1 MAVNLYDNNASN
13 VGVFG
18 PIIEPADEEG
28 GIKNLS
34 LTNPLLNTNLLG
46 LQTGSSSLETT
57 GPAPGEVVGIDTLP
71 TPDPDAPVVV
81 DDAPEEPSPDVD
93 VTAGVPDDG
102 EIRFNVFDLAD
113 FTSSL
118 RNSNPGDMEL
128 NIRDYFSLDPDSSK
142 DNPLYRY
149 NGNPI
154 GFYGGYGKDINGNS
168 VKLTSGRA
176 VVQDGARKGQAI
188 TKHDVIASF
197 NHELGI
203 MDMSGGGG
211 GDFGGQEGEGSG
223 AHGGGHGHGAPD
235 TSGTES
241 PSG

>member
-18 PIIEPADEEG
+18 PIPEEPEG
-28 GIKNLS
+28 GIKDLR
-34 LTNPLLNTNLLG
+34 LTNPLLNTDLLG
-46 LQTGSSSLETT
+46 LQTGSSNLETT

-71 TPDPDAPVVV
+71 PPDPDAPVVV

-118 RNSNPGDMEL
+118 RNSNPGDMDL

-176 VVQDGARKGQAI
+176 VVQSGNRAGQLI
-188 TKHDVIASF
+188 TKHDVITSF
-197 NHELGI
+197 NHQLGI
-203 MDMSGGGG
+203 MDESGGSHGPDGPGG
-211 GDFGGQEGEGSG
+211 MNI
-223 AHGGGHGHGAPD
+223 
-235 TSGTES
+235 
-241 PSG
+241 

>member
-18 PIIEPADEEG
+18 PIPDEPEG
-28 GIKNLS
+28 GIKNLK

-46 LQTGSSSLETT
+46 LQTGSSNLETT

-71 TPDPDAPVVV
+71 PPDQPVVV
-81 DDAPEEPSPDVD
+81 GDPPVEDPDVD

-118 RNSNPGDMEL
+118 RNSNPGDMKL

-154 GFYGGYGKDINGNS
+154 GFYGGYGKDADGNS

-176 VVQDGARKGQAI
+176 VVQAGTRKGQPF

-197 NHELGI
+197 NHQLGI

-211 GDFGGQEGEGSG
+211 GDFGGQEGESAPGAGGASG
-223 AHGGGHGHGAPD
+223 GTEA
-235 TSGTES
+235 TES